1 MSSRGVHHIGIAVA
15 DLEEAIA
22 SYAHLFGG
30 VLEHRALVEE
40 QGIEAASVLVGDARI
55 ELVAPLGPDT
65 PVGKFLAKRGPGL
78 HHIAYEVDDVGA
90 ELRRLAADGV
100 NLIDER
106 PRKGLFGLEVA
117 FIHPDAVHGV
127 LAELVA
133 NVEEH

>member
-1 MSSRGVHHIGIAVA
+1 VSARAVHHIGVAVP

-22 SYAHLFGG
+22 SYERLFGA
-30 VLEHRALVEE
+30 VLEHRALIED
-40 QGIEAASVLVGDARI
+40 QGVSAAAVLVGDARI
-55 ELVAPLGPDT
+55 ELLAPLGPDT
-65 PVGKFLAKRGPGL
+65 PVGKFLAKRGPGM

-100 NLIDER
+100 NLIDQT